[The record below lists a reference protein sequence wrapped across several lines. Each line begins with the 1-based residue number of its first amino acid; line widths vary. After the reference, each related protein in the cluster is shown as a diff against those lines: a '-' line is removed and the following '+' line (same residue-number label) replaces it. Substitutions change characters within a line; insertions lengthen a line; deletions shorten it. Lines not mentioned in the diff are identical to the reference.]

1 MAESVI
7 IYPKQDKLVDP
18 SIKQKAYTFLE
29 KLAQDDSSPG
39 LHIEPI
45 ANAADP
51 RARTGRVD
59 LQYRALLFKLT
70 TPMST
75 ASGSSTRPA
84 A

>member
-7 IYPKQDKLVDP
+7 IYPKQAKLLDA
-18 SIKQKAYTFLE
+18 STKQKAYTFLE
-29 KLAQDDSSPG
+29 KFAQDDSAPG

-70 TPMST
+70 TPTTT
-75 ASGSSTRPA
+75 AYVVQL
-84 A
+84 